1 MSILT
6 RQPVNK
12 NFLSP
17 LGFKFLL
24 LKAPTV
30 EYFVQSVNLPSL
42 GFQSADVPTPFVSLP
57 FPGDH
62 LRYGEFNLTFKIDED
77 MKNYLEI
84 FNWLVGL
91 GFPDTFDQYKN
102 IANVSTRDGVV
113 SDATLMILTSAK
125 NPNISISFKNMFPT
139 SLSDIQ
145 FDTTQTDVE
154 FVNATATFKY
164 QSFTIAQ
171 I

>member
-1 MSILT
+1 MSVVV
-6 RQPVNK
+6 RQPSNK

-24 LKAPTV
+24 MKAPTV
-30 EYFVQSVNLPSL
+30 EYFIQNVNIPSL
-42 GFQSADVPTPFVSLP
+42 GFQSADVPTPFVNLP

-62 LRYGEFNLTFKIDED
+62 LRFGELQLTFKIDED
-77 MKNYLEI
+77 MQNYLEI

-91 GFPDTFDQYKN
+91 GFPDNFAQYKN

-125 NPNISISFKNMFPT
+125 NPNISITFKNLFPT
-139 SLSDIQ
+139 SLSDVQ

-154 FVNATATFKY
+154 FVNATVTFKY
-164 QSFTIAQ
+164 QSFTIEKL
-171 I
+171 

>member
-1 MSILT
+1 MSIT
-6 RQPVNK
+6 VRQPTNK

-30 EYFVQSVNLPSL
+30 EYFVQTVNIPSL
-42 GFQSADVPTPFVSLP
+42 GFQSADVPTPFVNLP

-62 LRYGEFNLTFKIDED
+62 LRFGEFQLTFKIDED
-77 MKNYLEI
+77 MQNYLEI
-84 FNWLVGL
+84 YNWLVGL
-91 GFPDTFDQYKN
+91 GFPDNFSQYSKISN
-102 IANVSTRDGVV
+102 LPTKDGIV

-125 NPNISISFKNMFPT
+125 NSNIEINFKNLFPISIS
-139 SLSDIQ
+139 DVQ

-154 FVNATATFKY
+154 FVNASVSFKY
-164 QSFTIAQ
+164 QSFTINK